1 MCELHWGT
9 KEKCQSSCQY
19 TPTYRIV
26 LPYHASRWFIH
37 STRNWQTT
45 WKQWKVFAV
54 LPACVYVLVHTSD
67 ILQNDE
73 IWKTNSRLWL
83 CDPTTRAQVSWFFF
97 FWFMCVNSQWREC
110 LLFYCSSSK
119 RWQGLAGIIKL
130 RSVSCNRT
138 TMRYNVIS
146 SATLCKN
153 RLEYSTQT
161 ISLLLRWYL
170 SACSTRNWFKKT
182 IIV

>member
-97 FWFMCVNSQWREC
+97 FDLCALTASEE
-110 LLFYCSSSK
+110 
-119 RWQGLAGIIKL
+119 
-130 RSVSCNRT
+130 SVSSFIVPQVRGDKDWFYKIKISFLQQNYNALQCNIF
-138 TMRYNVIS
+138 RYPM
-146 SATLCKN
+146 
-153 RLEYSTQT
+153 
-161 ISLLLRWYL
+161 
-170 SACSTRNWFKKT
+170 
-182 IIV
+182 